1 MALTGGEASSSI
13 FDVSIA
19 YSNRIHPQRES
30 ATAVRSLT
38 TAVKALAL
46 LDHLGTRERPT
57 RLAELVA
64 DLGGGR
70 STIYQRLVTLIE
82 AGWVE
87 QTEDGRFRLT
97 MRAMKVAGAA
107 LEQAGLGD
115 RALPLLRELVAEVG
129 ETASLA
135 VIQDR
140 VAIIIQRVESGGV
153 LQARAPLGTAM
164 SLDNSASGRV
174 LIAFANEEKVRSLK
188 GASVSLPEEKVL
200 REVRRRGVGVVARHI
215 EVGAVAAPVFD
226 HRQCCVAALSLV
238 GPRGR
243 FDIDR
248 MSGPVLAAARKL
260 SSMLGGR
267 PWSPLPA
274 SVKAGQS
281 SKIGKA

>member
-1 MALTGGEASSSI
+1 MALTAGRASSSI
-13 FDVSIA
+13 FVVSIA
-19 YSNRIHPQRES
+19 YLDRIQPHRVP
-30 ATAVRSLT
+30 ANAVRSLS

-46 LDHLGTRERPT
+46 LDHLGTKERPA
-57 RLAELVA
+57 RLSELVS

-164 SLDNSASGRV
+164 SLINSASGRV
-174 LIAFANEEKVRSLK
+174 LIAFADEEEVQSLK
-188 GASVSLPEEKVL
+188 RASVPLPEEKVL
-200 REVRRRGVGVVARHI
+200 RDVRRHGVGVVARHI
-215 EVGAVAAPVFD
+215 EVAAVAAPVFD
-226 HRQCCVAALSLV
+226 HRQRCIAALSLV

-260 SSMLGGR
+260 SLMLGGR
-267 PWSPLPA
+267 PWRPSPA
-274 SVKAGQS
+274 V
-281 SKIGKA
+281 SKSTSQAK